1 MLCDCA
7 MLCHCAV
14 LSVYYAVLY
23 AVYVYPHA
31 GGGWLVMA
39 DSGRF

>member
-1 MLCDCA
+1 

-23 AVYVYPHA
+23 VYYAVYVYPHA
-31 GGGWLVMA
+31 GGQWLVMA